1 MPFSVDSFKQ
11 ARLKPHSSGSLVT
24 FWQFWGPLWDPKID
38 QKLILGPK
46 KGARKRFFID
56 FSSDDRFSHF
66 RAWIFINFGWKFDQ
80 KIDACFQN
88 RALFFQPG
96 DPLNLCTGAVFWA
109 LFTFFVFLKFV
120 TKLTKKH
127 GKIGIQEKHRKMRP
141 MGSQNWPKM
150 APN

>member
-11 ARLKPHSSGSLVT
+11 ARLKPHSSGSPVT

-46 KGARKRFFID
+46 KGARNRFCID

-96 DPLNLCTGAVFWA
+96 DPLNLCTGAVFSVLLA
-109 LFTFFVFLKFV
+109 FFIFLKFV
-120 TKLTKKH
+120 KTWSKTQNKF
-127 GKIGIQEKHRKMRP
+127 GIIKKHRKMKPR
-141 MGSQNWPKM
+141 GSPDGPKM
-150 APN
+150 AQN